1 MPLSTRKHPDNLKI
15 ANQLGS
21 FQENFDFSVDGTD
34 QDLKISICGE
44 VIGPTFR
51 FEPPLVEF
59 GTVSLGF
66 EESKNCRII
75 NTSLVPMEFELELTE
90 SASLNKVG
98 ISFWKTSYHRPQP
111 YFFFQAT
118 LQMEPSHG
126 CLEPESEKEV
136 KLIFKADLESSYNV
150 VLSINIPGVG
160 KSILQVPVRA
170 ISKVPQIQMTPDE
183 IDLGRIFLNYEMN
196 SNVTLF
202 NPSKTLR
209 AVYNLSSFQ
218 NGQMTIDFDSPQGNG
233 LRRQR
238 LRNTHFI
245 NGVMAQF

>member
-1 MPLSTRKHPDNLKI
+1 
-15 ANQLGS
+15 
-21 FQENFDFSVDGTD
+21 
-34 QDLKISICGE
+34 
-44 VIGPTFR
+44 
-51 FEPPLVEF
+51 
-59 GTVSLGF
+59 
-66 EESKNCRII
+66 
-75 NTSLVPMEFELELTE
+75 
-90 SASLNKVG
+90 
-98 ISFWKTSYHRPQP
+98 
-111 YFFFQAT
+111 
-118 LQMEPSHG
+118 MEPSHG